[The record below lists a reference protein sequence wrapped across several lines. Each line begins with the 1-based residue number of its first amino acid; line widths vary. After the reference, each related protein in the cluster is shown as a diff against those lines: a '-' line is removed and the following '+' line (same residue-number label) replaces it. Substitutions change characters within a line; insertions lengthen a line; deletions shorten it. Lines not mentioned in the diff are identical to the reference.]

1 VLQDRALVEQVTRLP
16 NLTRVSLR
24 WVERHRFAIALA
36 EALALVFL
44 WRMVALRWHPA
55 LSVDAGNYL
64 TTMQQ
69 LFGTDVTG
77 EGLRRPPLVGVALWP
92 LVQLFGPLE
101 ATRLLAVAASVL
113 IGVPFYLLCSRFTGK
128 AIALAVSLLF
138 VFSLRYMDAVAW
150 GFLTLVGVGL
160 FTLCFYLIY
169 EVLTAPS
176 LDRRRVFALGLA
188 SWALVGTHQM
198 SAFIYVA
205 TALAFAAAALIL
217 GGQLRRAMLRL
228 LPAALMAVFLSLPFV
243 PIYLGQS
250 SAVGSEM
257 YLTVVHSLDGLRGG
271 WDNLRYFFTA
281 DLPLLWAVVALVGLE
296 GVVVLFRRNRVGG
309 TLLLTLFFV
318 PFCLNMLVT
327 GQVGIRSGYFLY
339 LPVWLGFAVGAAAL
353 VQAVRDRRGVATGGS
368 ISGLGLLALVAV
380 LTIRSGHSGLLEAA
394 DWYGYLGAEQVTAIE
409 AADRDAPPGAGVAY
423 PRELGRWAEGLA
435 GRRVYEADQRNVYT
449 RAGQRTET
457 LIGNA
462 LLAGDRVT
470 TNGSAFV
477 SDAYVV
483 EDMPMDPAVGIDN
496 GELKHLLYL
505 DDSLIE
511 IEYGAGPALRRVT
524 LADAEFQ
531 ESVTSVESG
540 AFVDRRTYG
549 LDGLRVVKE
558 VTLPEHGEGLTV
570 VLRVESASSPIS
582 RIVVPVQ
589 PARDSW
595 PVSVSPQQALFAF
608 KGFTHL
614 RGEWWAGAY
623 VDLFSSEGEAAT
635 LTLPEGETTAVAE
648 VKPESPRA
656 YLTLAFTFYG
666 EPAGDGAGLRS
677 FAAEDLIR
685 EHGVTFAL
693 VDRYPAKPWFGDPLD
708 LATLAW
714 LEGSPYFRPLSEEGN
729 VTAYLVAPA
738 APDEVSGN
746 P

>member
-1 VLQDRALVEQVTRLP
+1 MLQNWALTGQVTRLP
-16 NLTRVSLR
+16 ELSRVSLR
-24 WVERHRFAIALA
+24 WLERHRFAIALF
-36 EALALVFL
+36 EALACVFL
-44 WRMVALRWHPA
+44 WRMVALRWYPV

-64 TTMQQ
+64 ATMQQ

-77 EGLRRPPLVGVALWP
+77 EGLRRPPLVGIGLWP
-92 LVQLFGPLE
+92 MVQIFGPLA
-101 ATRLLAVAASVL
+101 ATKLLAVAASVL

-128 AIALAVSLLF
+128 AISLAVSLLF

-160 FTLCFYLIY
+160 FTFCFYLIY
-169 EVLTAPS
+169 EILTAPS
-176 LDRRRVFALGLA
+176 LDRGRVFALGLA

-205 TALAFAAAALIL
+205 TALAFGAVALFL

-228 LPAALMAVFLSLPFV
+228 LPAALMAAFLSLAFV

-257 YLTVVHSLDGLRGG
+257 YLTVVRSLDGLRAG

-281 DLPLLWAVVALVGLE
+281 DLPLLWVAIGLVGLE
-296 GVVVLFRRNRVGG
+296 GVAVLFRRSRVGG

-318 PFCLNMLVT
+318 PFCLNMLVA

-339 LPVWLGFAVGAAAL
+339 LPVWLGFAVGADAL
-353 VQAVRDRRGVATGGS
+353 LQAVREKRALATGGS
-368 ISGLGLLALVAV
+368 ISGLGLLALLAA
-380 LTIRSGHSGLLEAA
+380 LTVWDGHSKLLEAA
-394 DWYGYLGAEQVTAIE
+394 EWYGYLEAEHVTAIE
-409 AADRDAPPGAGVAY
+409 VADRDARPGAGVAY
-423 PRELGRWAEGLA
+423 PRGLGRWAEGLA
-435 GRRVYEADQRNVYT
+435 GRRVYEADQRNLFT
-449 RAGQRTET
+449 GAGRRTET

-483 EDMPMDPAVGIDN
+483 EDIPMDPAVGIDN
-496 GELKHLLYL
+496 GELKRLLYL
-505 DDSLIE
+505 DDGLIE
-511 IEYGAGPALRRVT
+511 IEYASGGILQRAT

-531 ESVTSVESG
+531 ESVTAMENG
-540 AFVDRRTYG
+540 AFVDRRTYE

-558 VTLPEHGEGLTV
+558 VTLPEHGEGVTV
-570 VLRVESASSPIS
+570 ILRVESASSPIS

-589 PARDSW
+589 PALQST
-595 PVSVSPQQALFAF
+595 SVLLDPQQAVFAF
-608 KGFTHL
+608 KGWTPFASEWSASAYVSLL
-614 RGEWWAGAY
+614 RGEGK
-623 VDLFSSEGEAAT
+623 AAT
-635 LTLPEGETTAVAE
+635 LTLPPGETMAVAE
-648 VKPESPRA
+648 VKPESLRA
-656 YLTLAFTFYG
+656 HLTLAFTFYG
-666 EPAGDGAGLRS
+666 EPPGDDAGLRS

-685 EHGVTFAL
+685 RHGITFVL

-708 LATLAW
+708 ATTLAW
-714 LEGSPYFRPLSEEGN
+714 LEKSPYFRPLWEGGD
-729 VTAYLVAPA
+729 VAAYHVAPA